1 MFTENKKRNKDRYIL
16 ASDVKE
22 YNVYMLK
29 DGRIAIY
36 FGKSISS
43 KYLFVGIAQL
53 WVSENFKRVSG
64 NFKRDYH
71 VYNSQLQFSSLYNLI
86 HTFLRSELD
95 NTAVM
100 EFSTF
105 PNIGEELNIDVRS
118 LAEAYKSKL
127 LQNGWQFAIE
137 DSKTKKKNPNT
148 VTPVSAK
155 ELIIGK
161 CYVCG
166 LKDLGTEYEGW
177 RNSWVYLGRDEENYF
192 QWIFVGDPR
201 DYTKNIKGTLMAY
214 NEIYG
219 VERTK
224 NNKKVYEPRYYKN
237 VPILPAETVKMLISH
252 QNPKN
257 LW

>member
-1 MFTENKKRNKDRYIL
+1 MFVQNKKRNKDRYIL
-16 ASDVKE
+16 PSDVKE

-29 DGRIAIY
+29 DGRIVIY
-36 FGKSISS
+36 YGKSVSG

-53 WVSENFKRVSG
+53 WVSENFRRG
-64 NFKRDYH
+64 YH
-71 VYNSQLQFSSLYNLI
+71 VYNSQLQISSLYTLI
-86 HTFLRSELD
+86 HTFLREELD

-100 EFSTF
+100 EFSNF

-118 LAEAYKSKL
+118 SAEVYKLKL

-148 VTPVSAK
+148 VTSVKVK

-166 LKDLGTEYEGW
+166 LDTLGTEYEGW
-177 RNSWVYLGRDEENYF
+177 RNSWVYLGRNEEGYF

-201 DYTKNIKGTLMAY
+201 DYAKNIGGTITAY
-214 NEIYG
+214 NNMYG

-224 NNKKVYEPRYYKN
+224 NNKKIYEPRYYKN
-237 VPILPAETVKMLISH
+237 VPILPAETVKMLTSQ
-252 QNPKN
+252 QNPRN
-257 LW
+257 WW